1 MLWDKCKYNFPKSM
15 GCIKSSS
22 EREVH
27 SETGSPQETRKILK
41 TNLTLLLKKLE
52 KEEQSP
58 KLVEENKKD
67 EGRNKWNRK

>member
-1 MLWDKCKYNFPKSM
+1 M

-52 KEEQSP
+52 KEQSP

-67 EGRNKWNRK
+67 EGRNK